1 MKAFK
6 FSMRVAQ
13 DHVFNC
19 PPPGGEKSRSSKTT
33 TTQKQ
38 TEETAINNADT
49 VPTTLSNADVT
60 NRLDKQEEK
69 LEKIMVFLTAM
80 KEEKTAVQAAQPR
93 PTYAQKMK
101 INVPPADKQKANT
114 KNSE

>member
-1 MKAFK
+1 M
-6 FSMRVAQ
+6 
-13 DHVFNC
+13 
-19 PPPGGEKSRSSKTT
+19 
-33 TTQKQ
+33 
-38 TEETAINNADT
+38 
-49 VPTTLSNADVT
+49 SNADVT